1 MDTTFTL
8 LSALKG
14 QQKQMDSVANN
25 LANVNTPGFK
35 KDEVIFREYYNEMIG
50 QDLESEEERFA
61 HNEYIS
67 PYNRGSSSFVKPD
80 HVSPAMHQGDYK
92 STESPFDLA
101 LHSDGFFTV
110 DTAYGTRYTR
120 NGQFS
125 KSADGF
131 LITNSGEKVQGLK
144 GAIKVDGEVFSVGT
158 DGKVMVDG
166 KEVDTLKVVRFNES
180 NRLRKVG
187 NSMWVPSSIH
197 QTPQKPAT
205 INIQQGALESSNVE
219 TVSEMVEMISVNR
232 AYEAAQK
239 AIRSNDEL
247 EEQII
252 TIAKV

>member
-35 KDEVIFREYYNEMIG
+35 KDEVVFREYYNNMIG
-50 QDLESEEERFA
+50 QDLESEEEQFS

-80 HVSPAMHQGDYK
+80 HVSPAMQQGDYK
-92 STESPFDLA
+92 NTDNPFDLA
-101 LHSDGFFTV
+101 IHSDGFFTI
-110 DTAYGTRYTR
+110 DTPYGTRYTR

-125 KSADGF
+125 KGADGF
-131 LITNSGEKVQGLK
+131 LITNSGEKVQGQK
-144 GAIKVDGEVFSVGT
+144 GPIKVEGEDFSVGN
-158 DGKVMVDG
+158 DGKILVDG
-166 KEVDTLKVVRFNES
+166 KEVDSLKIVRFNEA

-197 QTPQKPAT
+197 QTPQKPDK

-239 AIRSNDEL
+239 AIQSNDEL
-247 EEQII
+247 EERVI

>member
-25 LANVNTPGFK
+25 LANVNTPGYK

-50 QDLESEEERFA
+50 QDLESEEERFS

-80 HVSPAMHQGDYK
+80 HVSPEMHQGDFK
-92 STESPFDLA
+92 STNNPFDLA
-101 LHSDGFFTV
+101 LQTDGFFSI

-125 KSADGF
+125 KNAEGY
-131 LITNSGEKVQGLK
+131 LITNSGDKVLGLK
-144 GAIKVDGEVFSVGT
+144 GPIKVEGEEFSVGN
-158 DGKVMVDG
+158 DGQIMVDG
-166 KEVDTLKVVRFNES
+166 KEIDTLKVVRFDES

-187 NSMWVPSSIH
+187 ASMWIPSSVN
-197 QTPQKPAT
+197 QTPKKPDT
-205 INIQQGALESSNVE
+205 INIQQGALETSNVE

-247 EEQII
+247 EEQVI